1 MNEHV
6 IEALRKARYSVLTD
20 DDDLEELYRLRY
32 ACYRAEGA
40 VPARADKRMT
50 DAFDETA
57 NCLHVAV
64 RMEGRIQ
71 AAVRLHLLSKL
82 CWQSP
87 TVEVFPELLD
97 QLKAGK
103 TILDPTRFVISA
115 SARRQRIPLNF
126 LTLRIP
132 FLASIFYDIDLAL
145 APVRAEHTAFYRR
158 YLAYEPALEPRT
170 YPGLTKPIQLL
181 TANFQQQRERVL
193 DRTPVFGPLED
204 FPDASIDFPS
214 LSDVYAPSKSG
225 SSEAA

>member
-6 IEALRKARYSVLTD
+6 VEALKQVRYSVLTD

-32 ACYRAEGA
+32 TCYRAEGA
-40 VPARADKRMT
+40 VPARADQRMT
-50 DAFDETA
+50 DAFDRTA

-64 RMEGRIQ
+64 RMKGRIQ

-82 CWQSP
+82 CWKSP
-87 TVEVFPELLD
+87 TLEVFPELLD
-97 QLKAGK
+97 DLQSGK
-103 TILDPTRFVISA
+103 TILDPTRFVIAS
-115 SARRQRIPLNF
+115 SARQQRIPLNF

-132 FLASIFYDIDLAL
+132 FMASIFYNIDLAL
-145 APVRAEHTAFYRR
+145 APVRAEHTAFYCR
-158 YLAYEPALEPRT
+158 YLGYGPALEPRN

-181 TANFQQQRERVL
+181 TANFREQRDTVL

-204 FPDASIDFPS
+204 FPNASIDFPS
-214 LSDVYAPSKSG
+214 LSGVYAPSKSG